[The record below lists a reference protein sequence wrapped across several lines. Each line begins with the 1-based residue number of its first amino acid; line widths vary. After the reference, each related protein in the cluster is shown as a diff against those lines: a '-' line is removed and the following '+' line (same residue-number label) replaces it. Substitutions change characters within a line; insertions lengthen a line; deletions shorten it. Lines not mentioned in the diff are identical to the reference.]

1 MSVKL
6 KKEHLHLSRVIC
18 SRYCQTTAE
27 CDVIVPDVKP
37 DVLKVLRVSSDAF
50 ITQKALQ
57 TDKVFIQ
64 GIIRLDILYI
74 PDGSVLGT
82 VKSISCNHDFNHT
95 IDVKGIK
102 PGMNLVAEVECDS
115 PEFSL
120 VNSRKLSIRNKI
132 GINIKVSATSDI
144 DIATAIDGNDAIE
157 TNLQHLKICNS
168 CCDAERD
175 IIIRERLEVPAGK
188 PDMGE
193 ILKISAKAI
202 PMEIKLLEGKVIAK
216 GELKVCTMYCDNSED
231 STIQCMEHCIPF
243 TEILETDGV
252 AENMSG
258 EIDYIVKNIFSEIGR
273 DGDGDKRVLNIEITL
288 AACLKATEIVECDAI
303 CDAYGLKCELD
314 IETDECFMEQLIETA
329 QANISQR
336 ESVCV
341 PDYLPDIHQV
351 CDCSGVPSIENV
363 TVEKGTVTVS
373 GFMTCNPVYL
383 TSDKD
388 TPLSGFSH
396 VLPFSHT
403 FEIRDVT
410 ENSICDAKAE
420 LEHLSYTISGARDI
434 EIRSVIALSVK
445 AVNSDSCK
453 YVSAIEYDNDAPA
466 PCVPSM
472 VVYFVQ
478 PGDSLWNIAKR
489 YRTTPD
495 AIMEV
500 NGNENECIKPGN
512 RIYIFR

>member
-6 KKEHLHLSRVIC
+6 KKEHLHLSRIIC

-50 ITQKALQ
+50 ITQKTLQ

-64 GIIRLDILYI
+64 GIIRLNILYI
-74 PDGSVLGT
+74 PDGSVLGS
-82 VKSISCNHDFNHT
+82 VKSINCTQDFNHT
-95 IDVKGIK
+95 IDVKGVK
-102 PGMNLVAEVECDS
+102 QGMNLTAEVECDT
-115 PEFSL
+115 PEFTL
-120 VNSRKLSIRNKI
+120 VNSRKLNIRNKI
-132 GINIKVSATSDI
+132 GMNIKVTAAADV
-144 DIATAIDGNDAIE
+144 DIATAIDGNE
-157 TNLQHLKICNS
+157 NVQTNLQHLKICNS
-168 CCDAERD
+168 CCDAEQD
-175 IIIRERLEVPAGK
+175 ITIRERLEVPAGK
-188 PDMGE
+188 PDIGE
-193 ILKISAKAI
+193 VLKISVKPVPA
-202 PMEIKLLEGKVIAK
+202 EIKLLDGKAIVK
-216 GELKVCTMYCDNSED
+216 GELKVCTMYCDNAED
-231 STIQCMEHCIPF
+231 SSVQCMEHAIPF
-243 TEILETDGV
+243 TEILEVDGV

-258 EIDYIVKNIFSEIGR
+258 EIDYIIKDICHEISR
-273 DGDGDKRVLNIEITL
+273 DGDGDKRVLNVEITV

-303 CDAYGLKCELD
+303 CDAYGLKCELA

-329 QANISQR
+329 HTTISQR
-336 ESVCV
+336 ESICV
-341 PDYLPDIHQV
+341 PDYLPDIYQV

-363 TVEKGTVTVS
+363 TIEKGTVIVS
-373 GFMTCNPVYL
+373 GFTTCNPVYL
-383 TSDKD
+383 TGDKD
-388 TPLSGFSH
+388 VPLSGFSH

-403 FEIRDVT
+403 FEIADVT
-410 ENSICDAKAE
+410 DKSICDAKAE
-420 LEHLSYTISGARDI
+420 LEHLSYTISGSRDI

-453 YVSAIEYDNDAPA
+453 YVSSIDYDNEAPA

-478 PGDSLWNIAKR
+478 PGDTLWNIAKR